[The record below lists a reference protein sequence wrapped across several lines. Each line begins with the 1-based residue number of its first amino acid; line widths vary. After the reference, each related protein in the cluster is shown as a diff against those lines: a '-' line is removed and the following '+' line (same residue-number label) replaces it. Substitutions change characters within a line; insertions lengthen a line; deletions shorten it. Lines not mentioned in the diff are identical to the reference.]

1 MLSNNLQTASGL
13 EQLDYQRYLNDLNQY
28 NTDRKF
34 GYGQTVDQYNA
45 MTGQEAADWERQY
58 ALAQLAAQYG
68 DYSGLQALGI
78 TPSIQTG
85 GSGGGGGGGGGSTP
99 PKEKT
104 GTTEKKFN
112 QIQNNTTPLSASTIQ
127 TLTTAYGGKALTKA
141 QWEAILNKNPG
152 ITEQALRDAGF
163 YIKDAAST
171 PPGTGNTGGQQQA
184 VKDYSSAVAAMKA
197 AGVSSV
203 TASSV
208 MTESEWK
215 KRKESYNNTGLGGA
229 EVANYASY
237 IDYLNDYV
245 EYAIQ
250 NK

>member
-1 MLSNNLQTASGL
+1 
-13 EQLDYQRYLNDLNQY
+13 
-28 NTDRKF
+28 
-34 GYGQTVDQYNA
+34 
-45 MTGQEAADWERQY
+45 
-58 ALAQLAAQYG
+58 
-68 DYSGLQALGI
+68 
-78 TPSIQTG
+78 
-85 GSGGGGGGGGGSTP
+85 
-99 PKEKT
+99 
-104 GTTEKKFN
+104 
-112 QIQNNTTPLSASTIQ
+112 
-127 TLTTAYGGKALTKA
+127 
-141 QWEAILNKNPG
+141 
-152 ITEQALRDAGF
+152 
-163 YIKDAAST
+163 
-171 PPGTGNTGGQQQA
+171 
-184 VKDYSSAVAAMKA
+184 MKA